1 MGLLTDEHLSWIG
14 ETEPPVTVEV
24 SRRDIQ
30 KYAAATEQLQERY
43 LSGDEAPPMFVFNL
57 FSKIP
62 ALAEL
67 RADGLARTTTPGPSL
82 PLERIMA
89 GGTEL
94 FLQRAIRPGETLIGT
109 RTITDISEKQG
120 RSGPLIFLERVLQV
134 STVDG
139 EPVLEERQTA
149 IAR

>member
-1 MGLLTDEHLSWIG
+1 MGLLTDEHLAWIG
-14 ETEPPVTVEV
+14 TSEPPVTVEV
-24 SRRDIQ
+24 NRRDIQ

-57 FSKIP
+57 FSNIP
-62 ALAEL
+62 ALADL
-67 RADGLARTTTPGPSL
+67 RTDGLARSTTPGPSL

-94 FLQRAIRPGETLIGT
+94 VLERPIRPGDTLVGT
-109 RTITDISEKQG
+109 RTITDIYEKEG
-120 RSGPLIFLERVLQV
+120 RSGPLIFVERALRV
-134 STVDG
+134 STPAG